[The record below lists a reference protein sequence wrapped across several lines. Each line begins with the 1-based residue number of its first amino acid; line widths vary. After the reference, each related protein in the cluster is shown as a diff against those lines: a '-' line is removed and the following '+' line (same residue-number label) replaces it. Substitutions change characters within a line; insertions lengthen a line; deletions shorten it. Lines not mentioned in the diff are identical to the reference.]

1 MEVSF
6 MKYNVLKII
15 ALILAVLTVV
25 LCIYLWFSG
34 SDSFV
39 IALVPLV
46 LSLIIQA
53 YVKNSEKK

>member
-1 MEVSF
+1 